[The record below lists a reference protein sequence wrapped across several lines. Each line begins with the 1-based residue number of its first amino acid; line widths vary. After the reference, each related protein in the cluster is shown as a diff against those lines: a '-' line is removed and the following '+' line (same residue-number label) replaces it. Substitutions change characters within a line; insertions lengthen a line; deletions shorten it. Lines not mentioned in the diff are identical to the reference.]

1 MITYILFIVGFI
13 LLVKGADFLVSGAS
27 SLAKR
32 LNISDLIIGLTV
44 VSFGTSMPE
53 LIVNIMAAA
62 QGNAEIAVGNVMG
75 SNVAN
80 ILLILGL
87 TAVFKPLPIHRNT
100 AYTEIPF
107 SLTATILVGFIANA
121 ALFNDRQQLMI
132 SREDGL
138 LLLLFFALFM
148 AYIFRVAKE
157 DNEQAPPEAIAAE
170 MPVLRAIGLVL
181 LGVAALF
188 LGGKWVVEGAIK
200 LASLFGMSET
210 FIGLTVVAIGTS
222 LPELVTSIIAARKGN
237 TDVAVGNAVGSNI
250 FNLLWIL
257 GISSLIH
264 PLHFHVVNNDDIL
277 VLIFASSLVLFG
289 MAVGK
294 KDTIDRGM
302 GILFLLLYIGYLVF
316 LVQRG

>member
-13 LLVKGADFLVSGAS
+13 LLVKGADLLVSGAS
-27 SLAKR
+27 SLARK
-32 LNISDLIIGLTV
+32 LNVSDLIIGLTV

-53 LIVNIMAAA
+53 LIVNIMASV
-62 QGNAEIAVGNVMG
+62 QGNSEIAVGNVMG

-80 ILLILGL
+80 LLLILGL
-87 TAVFKPLPIHRNT
+87 TAVVKPLPIHRNT

-121 ALFNDRQQLMI
+121 ALFNDREELMI

-157 DNEQAPPEAIAAE
+157 ENENLLPEETVME
-170 MPVLRAIGLVL
+170 MPVAKALALVL
-181 LGVAALF
+181 VGIAGLF
-188 LGGKWVVEGAIK
+188 LGGKWVVEGAIEV
-200 LASLFGMSET
+200 ATIFGMSQS
-210 FIGLTVVAIGTS
+210 FIGLTIVAIGTS
-222 LPELVTSIIAARKGN
+222 LPELVTSIIAAQKGN

-257 GISSLIH
+257 GVSSVIR
-264 PLHFHVVNNDDIL
+264 PLPFQVVNNDDIL
-277 VLIFASSLVLFG
+277 VLVFASSLVLFG
-289 MAVGK
+289 LAVGK
-294 KDTIDRGM
+294 KDTIDRWIGA
-302 GILFLLLYIGYLVF
+302 LFLVLYIGYIAF

>member
-1 MITYILFIVGFI
+1 MITYILLIVGFI

-27 SLAKR
+27 SLAR
-32 LNISDLIIGLTV
+32 RFNVSDLIIGLTV

-53 LIVNIMAAA
+53 LIVNVMASA

-75 SNVAN
+75 SNIAN
-80 ILLILGL
+80 LLLILGM
-87 TAVFKPLPIHRNT
+87 TAVIRPLPIHRNT

-107 SLTATILVGFIANA
+107 SLTATLLVGFIANA
-121 ALFNDRQQLMI
+121 ALFNDREQLMI
-132 SREDGL
+132 SREDGM
-138 LLLLFFALFM
+138 LLLLFFVLFM

-157 DNEQAPPEAIAAE
+157 DNEQMLPEESVVE
-170 MPVLRAIGLVL
+170 MPVVRAITLVL
-181 LGVAALF
+181 LGVAGLF

-200 LASLFGMSET
+200 LATIFGMSES

-257 GISSLIH
+257 GLSSLIH
-264 PLHFHVVNNDDIL
+264 PLPFHVVNNDDIL
-277 VLIFASSLVLFG
+277 VLVFASSLVLFG
-289 MAVGK
+289 MAIGK
-294 KDTIDRGM
+294 RDTIDRWM
-302 GILFLLLYIGYLVF
+302 GVLFLFLYIGYLVF

>member
-13 LLVKGADFLVSGAS
+13 LLVKGADLLVSGAS
-27 SLAKR
+27 SLARK
-32 LNISDLIIGLTV
+32 LNVSDLIIGLTV

-53 LIVNIMAAA
+53 LIVNIMASV
-62 QGNAEIAVGNVMG
+62 QGNSEIAVGNVMG

-80 ILLILGL
+80 LLLILGL
-87 TAVFKPLPIHRNT
+87 TAVVKPLPIHRNT

-121 ALFNDRQQLMI
+121 ALFNDREELMI

-157 DNEQAPPEAIAAE
+157 ENENLLPEETVME
-170 MPVLRAIGLVL
+170 MPVAKALALVL
-181 LGVAALF
+181 VGIAGLF
-188 LGGKWVVEGAIK
+188 LGGKWVVEGAIE
-200 LASLFGMSET
+200 LATIFGMSQS
-210 FIGLTVVAIGTS
+210 FIGLTIVAIGTS
-222 LPELVTSIIAARKGN
+222 LPELVTSIIAAQKGN

-257 GISSLIH
+257 GVSSVIR
-264 PLHFHVVNNDDIL
+264 PLPFQVVNNDDIL
-277 VLIFASSLVLFG
+277 VLVFASSLVLFG
-289 MAVGK
+289 LAVGK
-294 KDTIDRGM
+294 KDTIDRWIGA
-302 GILFLLLYIGYLVF
+302 LFLVLYIGYIAF